1 MNLFVPELSWTGE
14 NFANVQ
20 LTTRFM
26 TSSSLLHLKASSEQ
40 YFHSLAGLSTKHKG
54 SIHLRW
60 SKLLYSL
67 HTWLTFP
74 DAPPNCCMYVTL

>member
-26 TSSSLLHLKASSEQ
+26 TSSSLLHLKASSILPQ
-40 YFHSLAGLSTKHKG
+40 RLAGLSTEHKG
-54 SIHLRW
+54 SIHL
-60 SKLLYSL
+60 LLWRNVFITYMVNFS
-67 HTWLTFP
+67 
-74 DAPPNCCMYVTL
+74 